1 MLAVALKI
9 KKDEATGLLSALN
22 LLLYHYDPTIT
33 LNTRTTS
40 HNKVSLINTWDVLTG
55 PAEITIPAEI
65 LARTQGCPAV
75 IYPQPSVI
83 KVDLTAYVVAVREAI
98 EL

>member
-1 MLAVALKI
+1 
-9 KKDEATGLLSALN
+9 
-22 LLLYHYDPTIT
+22 
-33 LNTRTTS
+33 
-40 HNKVSLINTWDVLTG
+40 VLTG

-65 LARTQGCPAV
+65 LAGTQGCPAV
-75 IYPQPSVI
+75 IHPQPNVI

>member
-1 MLAVALKI
+1 M
-9 KKDEATGLLSALN
+9 
-22 LLLYHYDPTIT
+22 
-33 LNTRTTS
+33 
-40 HNKVSLINTWDVLTG
+40 LTG